1 MKSSGTIDE
10 YILNC
15 GEWQASLN
23 LLRDII
29 CSTGLQETVK
39 WGGPVFQSENKNIA
53 GMAAFKSYVAIW
65 FYQGALLKDEEKKLM
80 SAQEGV
86 TKALRQWRFSSID
99 EIAENAAILKAY
111 LEEAIKNQ
119 KQGKEIK
126 PDKNKPLVI
135 PEELNRLL
143 SSNLKLKQCFE
154 AFSVAKRREF
164 AEYILAAKREET
176 RLNRLDKVV
185 PMILSGIGLY
195 DKYLRK

>member
-1 MKSSGTIDE
+1 MKNSETVDE
-10 YILNC
+10 YILSC

-29 CSTGLQETVK
+29 HSSGLQETVK
-39 WGGPVFQSENKNIA
+39 WGGPVFQSENKNIV
-53 GMAAFKSYVAIW
+53 GMAAFKSYVAVW

-80 SAQEGV
+80 NAQEGV

-99 EIAENAAILKAY
+99 EIVESAAILKAY
-111 LEEAIKNQ
+111 LEEAIENQ

-126 PDKNKPLVI
+126 PNKNKSLVI
-135 PEELNRLL
+135 PDELNRLL
-143 SSNLKLKQCFE
+143 SSDPKLKQSFE
-154 AFSVAKRREF
+154 SFTVAKRREF
-164 AEYILAAKREET
+164 AEYILDAKREET
-176 RLNRLDKVV
+176 RLNRLDKIV